1 VVATGV
7 RPDSREENFHIIFSH
22 SRLQL
27 AAIQCLFAGHF
38 NWRFVMDNFVER
50 EITDRFKSGRQDV
63 HDLIAPLIE
72 LTQKSSSLVVG
83 YGAPQAG
90 VRSEMIPY
98 FHVCGTPTENEPLRV
113 LVIGGW
119 VGTEIVTPYAIA
131 RLLVALESRLRLA
144 AGIEITAYPVAN
156 LEAHRETVFLTQTQQ
171 IDGMRCWENSQ
182 CSHVRVLE
190 RELERYAYDAIF
202 LLRQNP
208 RALDADVE
216 AWLAEEAQKIVL
228 SDALKRYASASP
240 LFRWRANPVRPTYS
254 RTFTPI
260 PNWERQPAEIIIGL
274 PAALTPEQ
282 QAQES
287 MALILSLS
295 HAMRQA
301 HAEGVM

>member
-1 VVATGV
+1 MDYVA
-7 RPDSREENFHIIFSH
+7 DS
-22 SRLQL
+22 Q
-27 AAIQCLFAGHF
+27 
-38 NWRFVMDNFVER
+38 
-50 EITDRFKSGRQDV
+50 ITDRFNAGRQDV
-63 HDLIAPLIE
+63 QDLIAPLLE
-72 LTQKSSSLVVG
+72 LSARSSSLIVG

-98 FHVCGTPTENEPLRV
+98 FHVCGTPIEKQPLRV

-119 VGTEIVTPYAIA
+119 VGTEIITPYAVA

-156 LEAHRETVFLTQTQQ
+156 LEAHRQTVFLTSKQQ
-171 IDGMRCWENSQ
+171 LDGARCWENSQ
-182 CSHVRVLE
+182 CSHVQVIE
-190 RELERYAYDAIF
+190 RELERYDYEAIF

-216 AWLAEEAQKIVL
+216 AWLAEDEQKAALAEAL
-228 SDALKRYASASP
+228 RRYASASP

-260 PNWERQPAEIIIGL
+260 PNRDRQPAEIIIGL
-274 PAALTPEQ
+274 PGALNADE

-295 HAMRQA
+295 HAMREA
-301 HAEGVM
+301 RAEGVL

>member
-1 VVATGV
+1 MDYVA
-7 RPDSREENFHIIFSH
+7 DS
-22 SRLQL
+22 Q
-27 AAIQCLFAGHF
+27 
-38 NWRFVMDNFVER
+38 
-50 EITDRFKSGRQDV
+50 ITDRFNSGRQDV
-63 HDLIAPLIE
+63 QDLIAPLLE
-72 LTQKSSSLVVG
+72 LSARSSSLIVG

-98 FHVCGTPTENEPLRV
+98 FHVCGTQTDREPLRV
-113 LVIGGW
+113 LVVGGW
-119 VGTEIVTPYAIA
+119 VGTEIITPYAIA

-156 LEAHRETVFLTQTQQ
+156 LEAHRQTVFLTSKQQ

-182 CSHVRVLE
+182 CGHVQVLE
-190 RELERYAYDAIF
+190 RELERYDYDAIF
-202 LLRQNP
+202 LLRQNS

-216 AWLAEEAQKIVL
+216 AWLAEEEQKVAL
-228 SDALKRYASASP
+228 SDALKRYASTSP

-260 PNWERQPAEIIIGL
+260 PNRDRRQPAEIIIGL
-274 PAALTPEQ
+274 PGALSAEQ

-295 HAMRQA
+295 HAMRQSR
-301 HAEGVM
+301 AEGIL

>member
-1 VVATGV
+1 MESIV
-7 RPDSREENFHIIFSH
+7 DS
-22 SRLQL
+22 Q
-27 AAIQCLFAGHF
+27 
-38 NWRFVMDNFVER
+38 
-50 EITDRFKSGRQDV
+50 ITDRFKSGRQDV

-72 LTQKSSSLVVG
+72 LASKSSSLIVG
-83 YGAPQAG
+83 YGTPQAG

-98 FHVCGTPTENEPLRV
+98 FHVCGTPADKEPLRV

-119 VGTEIVTPYAIA
+119 VGTEIITPYAIA

-144 AGIEITAYPVAN
+144 TGIEITAYPVAN
-156 LEAHRETVFLTQTQQ
+156 LEAHRETVFLTSKQQ
-171 IDGMRCWENSQ
+171 SDGMRCWENSQ
-182 CSHVRVLE
+182 CGHVQVLE
-190 RELERYAYDAIF
+190 RELERYDYDAIF

-216 AWLAEEAQKIVL
+216 AWLAEEEQKASL
-228 SDALKRYASASP
+228 SDALKRYATTSP
-240 LFRWRANPVRPTYS
+240 LFQWRANPVRPTYS

-260 PNWERQPAEIIIGL
+260 PDRERQPAEIIIGL
-274 PAALTPEQ
+274 PGALNAEQ

-301 HAEGVM
+301 RAEGVL

>member
-1 VVATGV
+1 MDAS
-7 RPDSREENFHIIFSH
+7 PDN
-22 SRLQL
+22 Q
-27 AAIQCLFAGHF
+27 
-38 NWRFVMDNFVER
+38 
-50 EITDRFKSGRQDV
+50 ITDCFNSGRQSV
-63 HDLIAPLIE
+63 QDLIAPL
-72 LTQKSSSLVVG
+72 LKLAAQSSSLTVG

-98 FHVCGTPTENEPLRV
+98 FHVCGTPAENEPLRV

-119 VGTEIVTPYAIA
+119 VGTEIITPYAIA

-156 LEAHRETVFLTQTQQ
+156 LEAHRQTVFLTSKQQ

-182 CSHVRVLE
+182 CGHVQVLE
-190 RELERYAYDAIF
+190 RELARYDYDAIF

-216 AWLAEEAQKIVL
+216 AWLAEDEQKAAL
-228 SDALKRYASASP
+228 AEALKRYASTSP
-240 LFRWRANPVRPTYS
+240 LFRWRANPIRPVYS

-260 PNWERQPAEIIIGL
+260 PDRDRQPAEIIIGL
-274 PAALTPEQ
+274 PAALKAEE
-282 QAQES
+282 QAQET

-301 HAEGVM
+301 RAEGVL

>member
-1 VVATGV
+1 
-7 RPDSREENFHIIFSH
+7 
-22 SRLQL
+22 
-27 AAIQCLFAGHF
+27 
-38 NWRFVMDNFVER
+38 
-50 EITDRFKSGRQDV
+50 
-63 HDLIAPLIE
+63 
-72 LTQKSSSLVVG
+72 
-83 YGAPQAG
+83 
-90 VRSEMIPY
+90 
-98 FHVCGTPTENEPLRV
+98 
-113 LVIGGW
+113 
-119 VGTEIVTPYAIA
+119 
-131 RLLVALESRLRLA
+131 
-144 AGIEITAYPVAN
+144 
-156 LEAHRETVFLTQTQQ
+156 
-171 IDGMRCWENSQ
+171 
-182 CSHVRVLE
+182 VLE

>member
-1 VVATGV
+1 MDYVV
-7 RPDSREENFHIIFSH
+7 DS
-22 SRLQL
+22 Q
-27 AAIQCLFAGHF
+27 
-38 NWRFVMDNFVER
+38 
-50 EITDRFKSGRQDV
+50 ITDRFNAGRQDV
-63 HDLIAPLIE
+63 QDLIAPLIE
-72 LTQKSSSLVVG
+72 LSARSSSLLVG

-98 FHVCGTPTENEPLRV
+98 FHVCGTPAEKQPLRV

-119 VGTEIVTPYAIA
+119 VGTEIITPYAIA

-156 LEAHRETVFLTQTQQ
+156 LEAHRQTVFLTSKQQ
-171 IDGMRCWENSQ
+171 VDGARCWENSQ
-182 CSHVRVLE
+182 CSHVQVLE
-190 RELERYAYDAIF
+190 RELERYDYEAIF

-216 AWLAEEAQKIVL
+216 AWLAEDEQKVAL
-228 SDALKRYASASP
+228 ADALKRYASTSP

-260 PNWERQPAEIIIGL
+260 PNRDRQPAEIIIGL
-274 PAALTPEQ
+274 PGALNPEQ

-287 MALILSLS
+287 MALVLSLS

-301 HAEGVM
+301 RAEGIL